1 MDLRMTANNST
12 RITTACCTS
21 GGDHHEAC
29 QPIEAVIS
37 VQKEASDT
45 SNQHERERGRER
57 VMRDAQVDEMQPQAV
72 RFEAAVVEIE
82 DGGGTGTRVA
92 LGVDSHS
99 ETIISQQVAHKPAS
113 SSITS
118 EAIMDTAP
126 EQQHNISLLQSDPSP
141 QQASQAQTSLQQAL
155 AQKDAELQH
164 LQRTHDEY
172 IKSSCEYE
180 RELEHALELCER
192 KSAALE
198 HHVHTLELA
207 KEFTLAKQL
216 ELHAQVDA
224 TSKHEQL
231 LLAELEEMKWKVQR
245 LEQANDELE
254 TAARISQASIADL
267 EHKSETLLEQ
277 NVFLQHEKEEVVRQ
291 LAAITVAE
299 VHPTPPPSTS
309 SSGSSSIFSRSPSNN
324 LLSNSEKSPA
334 QASQQQQQVQ
344 QVQQHLRGKN
354 KSKGR
359 YPEVVES
366 CIHITCRKCRPSHH
380 HSHHNRH
387 HTRHQRNSSSH
398 APIASSCDR
407 TTSAEGLKKKAL
419 LGVFERL
426 RLRVRALFDCSDGK
440 LAVAETPSPPT
451 APKAP
456 VAPMT

>member
-1 MDLRMTANNST
+1 MDLRMAANNST
-12 RITTACCTS
+12 RITTAY
-21 GGDHHEAC
+21 
-29 QPIEAVIS
+29 QPIEAAIS

-57 VMRDAQVDEMQPQAV
+57 VMRDAQVDEIQEQAV
-72 RFEAAVVEIE
+72 HFEAAAVEIE
-82 DGGGTGTRVA
+82 DGTGTRVA

-99 ETIISQQVAHKPAS
+99 ETIISQQVAYEPAS
-113 SSITS
+113 SIIS
-118 EAIMDTAP
+118 EVTVGTAP
-126 EQQHNISLLQSDPSP
+126 EQQHDIALLQSDPSP

-155 AQKDAELQH
+155 TQKDAELQH

-207 KEFTLAKQL
+207 KELALAKQL

-224 TSKHEQL
+224 TSKCEQL
-231 LLAELEEMKWKVQR
+231 LLVELEEMKWKVQR

-291 LAAITVAE
+291 LSAITVAE

-334 QASQQQQQVQ
+334 QARQQQQAQQ
-344 QVQQHLRGKN
+344 QVQQHLRVKN

-380 HSHHNRH
+380 HSHHSHH

-398 APIASSCDR
+398 SPIASSCDR

-440 LAVAETPSPPT
+440 LATAETPPPPT

-456 VAPMT
+456 VVPMT